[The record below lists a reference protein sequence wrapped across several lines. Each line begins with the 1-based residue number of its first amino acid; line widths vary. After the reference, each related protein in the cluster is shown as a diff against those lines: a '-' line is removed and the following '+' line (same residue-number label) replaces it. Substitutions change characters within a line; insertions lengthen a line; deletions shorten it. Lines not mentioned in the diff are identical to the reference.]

1 MTSAGADEKMRITDI
16 DLSKT
21 QQNSGAGSI
30 LISADTGNICLSL
43 RASHTEDPNTWGM
56 WGGHREDQE
65 SAKETAVRELEE
77 ESGYKG
83 PTLCIPLWIYQD
95 DQGFRYVNFA
105 TVVNKEFEPVL
116 DQETQDHKWFDF
128 FDIDSW
134 PRPLH
139 HGVQKLIL
147 RPEVQKTLS
156 DIIHSIRNKQKKLTE
171 KWSKKYKRSIDC
183 NRPKGFSQR
192 AHCQGRNKNE
202 SISEEFKLQEIQRR
216 PDDPN
221 DLDYANVDIDSK
233 TRNRIKMLPD
243 NDRFGYTEGK
253 GVTFFTGGD
262 YKIELYDLKPP
273 TGGVRL
279 VGYLALAK
287 SNFPLPN
294 AYRVANVGRDREYRG
309 LGLGQTLYIIA
320 MKLLGMTILADDTQ
334 TASARKMWE
343 RLARIPGVE
352 ISGYTDV
359 SPRSWAKRDNPEE
372 IYDDGDRKT
381 ILNVKAVRGQE
392 IGSNQHSTYLA
403 FPVVVRAGELQP
415 PRRNLSIYSNKH
427 PEEGGTHN
435 GLFAKWR
442 G

>member
-1 MTSAGADEKMRITDI
+1 
-16 DLSKT
+16 
-21 QQNSGAGSI
+21 
-30 LISADTGNICLSL
+30 
-43 RASHTEDPNTWGM
+43 M

-352 ISGYTDV
+352 VRGYTTV
-359 SPRSWAKRDNPEE
+359 GTRSWQNRDRPDE
-372 IYDDGDRKT
+372 IYDWDDKPIITSLRRVG
-381 ILNVKAVRGQE
+381 GQE
-392 IGSNQHSTYLA
+392 LGGDNILTYVG
-403 FPVVVRAGELQP
+403 FPVTGNVNRNELESLNK
-415 PRRNLSIYSNKH
+415 RLSIYSARH
-427 PEEGGTHN
+427 PEEGGTDN
-435 GLFAKWR
+435 GLYARWR